1 MIDPVDEQARAKAAE
16 QQLQLTKPAGALG
29 RLEDLGNQLS
39 AISGRV
45 PPPSPMPA
53 LVAVFAG
60 DHGIHAQGVTPWP
73 QEITRSMAATIAK
86 GRAGVSA
93 IARTVGADVWI
104 TDVGMMA
111 PVDHPAIRQRAIAR
125 GTQDFSVDPAMTR
138 EQVDAAIEVG
148 RHTAAQAVA
157 AGYRC
162 LATGEVGLANTTPAA
177 ALISVFTDRSP
188 EEVTGRGAG
197 SDDAMLAHKAQVIA
211 DAIALHGATADDP
224 MGALAAVGGFEHA
237 ALVGLILGG
246 AEQRVPVILDGVIA
260 CSAALVACRLDPD
273 VTGYLV
279 AGHAGVEPGITAAL
293 ETLGLEPLVELGL
306 RLGEGTG
313 AALALP
319 LLAAAAAIPN
329 EMATFADLAQES

>member
-1 MIDPVDEQARAKAAE
+1 MIEPVDEGARALAAE

-29 RLEDLGNQLS
+29 RLEELGNQLS
-39 AISGRV
+39 AISGQV
-45 PPPSPMPA
+45 PPPSPTPA

-60 DHGIHAQGVTPWP
+60 DHGVHAQGVTPWP
-73 QEITRSMAATIAK
+73 QEITRAMAATIAQGK
-86 GRAGVSA
+86 AGVSA

-104 TDVGMMA
+104 TDVGMLA
-111 PVDHPAIRQRAIAR
+111 EVAHPAIRQRAVGR
-125 GTQDFSVDPAMTR
+125 GTADLSVQAAMTR
-138 EQVDAAIEVG
+138 EQTDAAIAVG
-148 RHTAAQAVA
+148 RETAAEAVA
-157 AGYRC
+157 AGYRA

-177 ALISVFTDRSP
+177 ALISVFTSRSAD
-188 EEVTGRGAG
+188 EVTGRGAG
-197 SDDAMLAHKAQVIA
+197 SDDEMLAHKAQVIA

-224 MGALAAVGGFEHA
+224 LDALSAVGGFEHA

-246 AEQRVPVILDGVIA
+246 AEHRVPVVLDGVIA
-260 CSAALVACRLDPD
+260 CSAALVAARIDPD

-279 AGHAGVEPGITAAL
+279 AGHAGVEPGIAAAL
-293 ETLGLEPLVELGL
+293 ATLGLVPLVELGL

-329 EMATFADLAQES
+329 QMATFADLAQES